1 MCAPYIFLYKTPL
14 CLGCFPYFPFFLLL
28 FLLFF
33 SRYGL
38 EVYFVVLLALQLEL
52 FYCIYFKL
60 IKNCIKNTPKIILIV
75 YYMTQNFYWTCFA
88 YLIELLKPPKKLLLT
103 FIIERGMCVDYNCLY
118 IFCFCVHQAL
128 EFSQILM

>member
-1 MCAPYIFLYKTPL
+1 MSGVFSIFSIFLIVV
-14 CLGCFPYFPFFLLL
+14 FV
-28 FLLFF
+28 F

-60 IKNCIKNTPKIILIV
+60 KKFYKKPTKITLIV

-118 IFCFCVHQAL
+118 IFFVFVSTRHLNSAK
-128 EFSQILM
+128 F

>member
-1 MCAPYIFLYKTPL
+1 MSGVFSIFSIFLIVV
-14 CLGCFPYFPFFLLL
+14 FV
-28 FLLFF
+28 F

-60 IKNCIKNTPKIILIV
+60 IKNCIKKPTKIILIV

-103 FIIERGMCVDYNCLY
+103 FIIKRGMCVDYNCLY
-118 IFCFCVHQAL
+118 IFFVFVSTRHLNSAK
-128 EFSQILM
+128 F